1 MLMKKGFRKTGS
13 ILLAFL
19 LAGSLQAQSLQWPIA
34 GKKEGEDILSRPQ
47 AYISGELNYEDLV
60 IGAEPGTAV
69 LCPAN
74 GIIVSVGTVY
84 QKSMNYIDS
93 YGFDARKTMAEN
105 IRAAREES
113 GKPCTGSLS
122 LRLADGKKV
131 HLQGFTGD
139 RRFQTGQAMKSG
151 DTLGVVDYSFPAF
164 KKPSLMVSISD
175 TKGKAVDP
183 MTPFGLMTSFVEA
196 EAITRD
202 NPMPADKIREDL
214 DVLENAFCELYP
226 SLESHMS
233 EAAFRAYMD
242 SLKASVTGPMDVPMD
257 FRLMLRRILHR
268 LPDSHVYLYPD
279 PIQTEAPVEWTPGE
293 MLTFCDDTVR
303 VMIAA
308 QGFEAL
314 EGKVVTTIDGV
325 PAAAYAR
332 RAAELETGYDGKIES
347 TTAERLVYLARY
359 SLMLN
364 PDAAKGTVH
373 ELGLE
378 DGMTVRVPFYTRPL
392 FRTNDQYRRI
402 YNWYSLN
409 LMRGDDDVF
418 ETRVLN
424 DSTAYLAI
432 RTFELLD
439 KQVEQIRDFLRDCKA
454 PNLIVDVRNNGGG
467 ESAVMM
473 QLLSY
478 FADAPMDRQKGGY
491 MRVLKQGHFASLDH
505 SVSYNG
511 TMDIFPEY
519 EAGDNG
525 FYKRDSLE
533 TCAVVM
539 PDPDVHY
546 SGKVYV
552 LTNGHSV
559 SAATLF
565 PAILVRN
572 RRGVSIGRETGSGYH
587 YFTAFKQ
594 ADIVLPNTLQT
605 VRIPMVQLVFD
616 TTVCDRLPEGRGLLP
631 DYPLPLAWN
640 EVMMGDDGNTDVMLE
655 YALSLIGEGRY
666 LSEEDPFAAADQAPV
681 KRSVPWLPIA
691 GAVALILLVLAIVLL
706 RRKV

>member
-1 MLMKKGFRKTGS
+1 MLMKKDFRKSGTL
-13 ILLAFL
+13 LLAFL

-47 AYISGELNYEDLV
+47 AYIGSELNYEELV
-60 IGAEPGTAV
+60 IGAEPGTVV
-69 LCPAN
+69 LCPAD
-74 GIIVSVGTVY
+74 GVIINVGTVY
-84 QKSMNYIDS
+84 QKNLIFMES
-93 YGFDARKTMAEN
+93 YSFDARKTMAEN
-105 IRAAREES
+105 IKNAQDE
-113 GKPCTGSLS
+113 TGLPYTGNLS
-122 LRLADGKKV
+122 IRLADGKKV
-131 HLQGFTGD
+131 HLQGFSGD
-139 RRFQTGQAMKSG
+139 RRFQTGQTMKAG
-151 DTLGVVDYSFPAF
+151 DTLGVIDFSFPAF
-164 KKPSLMVSISD
+164 KTPSLMVSLSD
-175 TKGKAVDP
+175 KNNKVLDP
-183 MTPFGLMTSFVEA
+183 MTPFGLMTTFVEA
-196 EAITRD
+196 QALTRE

-214 DVLENAFCELYP
+214 TVLENAFCELYP
-226 SLESHMS
+226 SLENHMS

-268 LPDSHVYLYPD
+268 LPDSHIYLYPD

-303 VMIAA
+303 VMIAVP
-308 QGFEAL
+308 GFEAL
-314 EGKVVTTIDGV
+314 EGKVVTTIDGA

-332 RAAELETGYDGKIES
+332 RAAELEAGYDGKIES

-359 SLMLN
+359 GLMLQ
-364 PDAAKGTVH
+364 PDAVKGTVH

-392 FRTNDQYRRI
+392 FRTNDQYRRM
-402 YNWYSLN
+402 YNWYSIN
-409 LMRGDDDVF
+409 LMHGDDDVF

-432 RTFELLD
+432 RTFDLMD
-439 KQVEQIRDFLRDCKA
+439 KQVEQIRDFLRDCQA

-467 ESAVMM
+467 ENKVLMK
-473 QLLSY
+473 LLSY

-491 MRVLKQGHFASLDH
+491 MRVLKQGQFASLDH

-519 EAGDNG
+519 EAGENG

-546 SGKVYV
+546 GGKVYA
-552 LTNGHSV
+552 LTNGHSL

-572 RRGVSIGRETGSGYH
+572 RRGVSVGRETGSGYH

-594 ADIVLPNTLQT
+594 AGIVLPNTRQT

-616 TTVCDRLPEGRGLLP
+616 TTVCDRLPEDRGLLP

-681 KRSVPWLPIA
+681 KRSIPWLPIA
-691 GAVALILLVLAIVLL
+691 GIAALILLVLAIVLL

>member
-1 MLMKKGFRKTGS
+1 MKKGFRKSGTLLLA
-13 ILLAFL
+13 ILLT
-19 LAGSLQAQSLQWPIA
+19 GSLQAQSLQWPIA

-47 AYISGELNYEDLV
+47 AYIGNELNYEDLV
-60 IGAEPGTAV
+60 IGADPGTAV
-69 LCPAN
+69 LCPAD
-74 GIIVSVGTVY
+74 GVIVSVGAVY
-84 QKSMNYIDS
+84 QKDMNNMEF
-93 YGFDARKTMAEN
+93 YGFDARKTMAET
-105 IRAAREES
+105 IQAARDES
-113 GKPCTGSLS
+113 GLLYTGSLS

-131 HLQGFTGD
+131 HLHGFTGD

-151 DTLGVVDYSFPAF
+151 DTLGVVDYSFHAF
-164 KKPSLMVSISD
+164 KTPSLMVSVSD
-175 TKGKAVDP
+175 SKGRAADP
-183 MTPFGLMTSFVEA
+183 MTPFGLMTTFVDSQSL
-196 EAITRD
+196 TRE

-226 SLESHMS
+226 SLENHMG

-242 SLKASVTGPMDVPMD
+242 SVKASVTGPMDVPMD

-279 PIQTEAPVEWTPGE
+279 PIQTEAPVEWTSGE

-303 VMIAA
+303 VMVAA
-308 QGFEAL
+308 PGFEAL
-314 EGKVVTTIDGV
+314 EGKVVTTIDGA

-332 RAAELETGYDGKIES
+332 RAAELEAGYDGKIES
-347 TTAERLVYLARY
+347 TTAENMVYLARY
-359 SLMLN
+359 GLMLN
-364 PDAAKGTVH
+364 PYATKGSVH

-378 DGMTVRVPFYTRPL
+378 DGTTVRVPFFVRPR
-392 FRTNDQYRRI
+392 FKANDQYFRI
-402 YNWYSLN
+402 YNWYSIN

-424 DSTAYLAI
+424 DSTAYLGI
-432 RTFELLD
+432 KTFDLLE

-467 ESAVMM
+467 ENKVLMK
-473 QLLSY
+473 LLSY

-491 MRVLKQGHFASLDH
+491 MRVLKQGQFASLDH
-505 SVSYNG
+505 SSNYNG
-511 TMDIFPEY
+511 TMDIFPDY
-519 EAGDNG
+519 EAGENG
-525 FYKRDSLE
+525 FCKRDSLE

-546 SGKVYV
+546 AGKVYV
-552 LTNGHSV
+552 LTNGHSL

-565 PAILVRN
+565 PAVLVRN
-572 RRGVSIGRETGSGYH
+572 RRGVSVGRETGSGYH
-587 YFTAFKQ
+587 CFTAFKQ
-594 ADIVLPNTLQT
+594 AGIVLPNTKQT

-616 TTVCDRLPEGRGLLP
+616 TTVCDRLPEDRGLLP

-640 EVMMGDDGNTDVMLE
+640 EVMMGEDGETDVMLE
-655 YALSLIGEGRY
+655 YALSLIADGRY
-666 LSEEDPFAAADQAPV
+666 LSEEDPFAAFDRAPAA
-681 KRSVPWLPIA
+681 RSVPWLPIVGIA
-691 GAVALILLVLAIVLL
+691 ALLLIVLAVVLL